1 MKVIAL
7 QGSPKKNGNT
17 ATVLG
22 MVREELEA
30 QGHEMETIR
39 VSIKKING
47 CLGCFACNEKP
58 DELGCVQK
66 DDAPAVF
73 EAMIAA
79 DAIIYATPLYTT
91 SFSAQLKALLDRHCC
106 LVKEYMTPN
115 HKSFIGGKRT
125 ALLVT
130 CAGPVENNADIIQEI
145 FDRMQS
151 YTLTST
157 AGKYIISECTTPDAL
172 GDGARE
178 QAKSLA
184 RDIAGA

>member
-7 QGSPKKNGNT
+7 QGSPRKNGNT

-47 CLGCFACNEKP
+47 CLGCFACKKKL
-58 DELGCVQK
+58 DEPGCVQK

-73 EAMIAA
+73 EAMMAA
-79 DAIIYATPLYTT
+79 DAIIYASPLYFW
-91 SFSAQLKALLDRHCC
+91 SFSSQLNALVDRHCC
-106 LVKEYMTPN
+106 IVKGYKTPE
-115 HKSFIGGKRT
+115 HKSFLDGKRT

-130 CAGPVENNADIIQEI
+130 CASPVENNADIIQEI

-151 YTLTST
+151 YTLTSP

-184 RDIAGA
+184 RDITGV